1 MCDKW
6 DHLFR
11 QTGAL
16 KPTVKT
22 CIVNCAQMVPDTTVV
37 CIDINKYNTTSPYR
51 ALQSSTHTGN
61 PSIPEKRVV

>member
-1 MCDKW
+1 
-6 DHLFR
+6 
-11 QTGAL
+11 
-16 KPTVKT
+16 
-22 CIVNCAQMVPDTTVV
+22 VPDTTVV